1 MSPHTLY
8 YTLALVSDIMTFF
21 DSLIIR
27 PWSVD
32 FWVGELYL
40 GRCRTVLRSG
50 CSSYPDVCDGVC
62 GGVGR
67 MTSGSS
73 LAPSPSLP
81 RGSPSHRAV
90 QHTHIGFYT
99 FFTDNL
105 LSGCLFLCVAC
116 YSLQTSNIIVSAGA

>member
-8 YTLALVSDIMTFF
+8 YTLALVSDIMKFF

-27 PWSVD
+27 PWSCD

-99 FFTDNL
+99 FLQKCFW
-105 LSGCLFLCVAC
+105 LSFFMFCMLF
-116 YSLQTSNIIVSAGA
+116 TSNIIVNAGV